1 MIGRERFAGRKPNV
15 PPPAPKPPATPAAPE
30 PTPKP
35 PPKRGTP
42 PVVRTEIVIAKCG
55 HEVQFGHFADKQDRF
70 RDQRRLKVINQDC
83 PNCRKAAHEA
93 RTRAEQKAAKE
104 KRDGQRG
111 RVGRLPDGS
120 RYITEYSAEQVM
132 WKGSLIVPNGEETK
146 VFEMEGPV
154 LFTLLEKLD
163 RAYRKWLNEQKPPEN
178 LT

>member
-15 PPPAPKPPATPAAPE
+15 PPPNPKPPAAPE

-42 PVVRTEIVIAKCG
+42 PIVRTEIVIAKCG

-70 RDQRRLKVINQDC
+70 RDQRRLKVINQNC
-83 PNCRKAAHEA
+83 PTCRKTAHEA

-120 RYITEYSAEQVM
+120 RYITEYSAERVM
-132 WKGSLIVPNGEETK
+132 WKGTLIVPNGEEAK
-146 VFEMEGPV
+146 VFDMEGPV

-163 RAYRKWLNEQKPPEN
+163 RAYRKWLNEQKPPESAQS
-178 LT
+178 

>member
-1 MIGRERFAGRKPNV
+1 
-15 PPPAPKPPATPAAPE
+15 
-30 PTPKP
+30 
-35 PPKRGTP
+35 
-42 PVVRTEIVIAKCG
+42 
-55 HEVQFGHFADKQDRF
+55 
-70 RDQRRLKVINQDC
+70 
-83 PNCRKAAHEA
+83 
-93 RTRAEQKAAKE
+93 
-104 KRDGQRG
+104 
-111 RVGRLPDGS
+111 VGRLPDGS